1 MGSMIFQWWYLLQGT
16 GYDFIPTVLDRTV
29 VDKWMKSNDTDSFTM
44 ARRLIRDEEQKENDS
59 VYPDP
64 NPPSDSTPPKKQ
76 NIEYPTRIRIRKTCF
91 CTLSPI
97 SIK

>member
-1 MGSMIFQWWYLLQGT
+1 MQGT
-16 GYDFIPTVLDRTV
+16 GYDFIPTVLDRSV

-64 NPPSDSTPPKKQ
+64 NPPSDSTPPRS
-76 NIEYPTRIRIRKTCF
+76 RI
-91 CTLSPI
+91 LSILPGFA
-97 SIK
+97 SAKLVFAPSPPFP